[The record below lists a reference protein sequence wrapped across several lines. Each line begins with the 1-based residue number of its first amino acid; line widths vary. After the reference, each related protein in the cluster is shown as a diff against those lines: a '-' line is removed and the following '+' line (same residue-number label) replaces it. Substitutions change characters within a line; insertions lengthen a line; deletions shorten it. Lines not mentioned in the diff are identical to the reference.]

1 MADSLRDELLAIA
14 GIDAA
19 DIDGGTETPAG
30 VRVRLSPDADAEA
43 VGREVQRVLATHGMR
58 SHMTELTPTES
69 APPPPPGAPAP
80 VVALP
85 GIDTAPAHAF
95 SPEPVAV
102 AVPRV
107 EVSTEVEPEPE
118 EPESAETELAE
129 TEPAER
135 EGLLSIAVEEGRSG
149 VTVRVSGSGKTV
161 SRRTRATGPGLDES
175 IVAAVGELA
184 LGADT
189 PPLLLAVKNETIEET
204 HVITVLLEVGEAE
217 RRVGSAILE
226 GGRPY
231 AVARATWVALTEP
244 G

>member
-19 DIDGGTETPAG
+19 DIDGGAEAPAG
-30 VRVRLSPDADAEA
+30 VRVRLSPNADAEA

-58 SHMTELTPTES
+58 SHMTELTPS
-69 APPPPPGAPAP
+69 DSSPPPPPGAPAP

-85 GIDTAPAHAF
+85 GIEAAPAH
-95 SPEPVAV
+95 SVPPEPVEV
-102 AVPRV
+102 TVPTV
-107 EVSTEVEPEPE
+107 EVSTETEPEPE
-118 EPESAETELAE
+118 
-129 TEPAER
+129 PAER
-135 EGLLSIAVEEGRSG
+135 KGLLSIAVEEGRSG

-189 PPLLLAVKNETIEET
+189 PPLLLAVKSESIEDT

-231 AVARATWVALTEP
+231 AVARAAWVALTEP